1 MDKAK
6 QVVALVG
13 GFLSAIFLFLQT
25 VGVAF
30 DWYNPE
36 SIDAFVALL
45 AAGVPLAFALYGI
58 WKNTYLMTEEARKQ
72 EAELKRRGLK

>member
-36 SIDAFVALL
+36 RIDAFVALL
-45 AAGVPLAFALYGI
+45 AAGVPLVFALYGI
-58 WKNTYLMTEEARKQ
+58 YKNSYLMSEKARKQ

>member
-58 WKNTYLMTEEARKQ
+58 YKNSYLMSEKARKQ

>member
-13 GFLSAIFLFLQT
+13 GFLSAIFLFLQSI
-25 VGVAF
+25 GVAF

-36 SIDAFVALL
+36 SIDAFVAVL
-45 AAGVPLAFALYGI
+45 AAGVPLAFALYGVY
-58 WKNTYLMTEEARKQ
+58 KNSYLITDKARKQ
-72 EAELKRRGLK
+72 EAELERKGLK